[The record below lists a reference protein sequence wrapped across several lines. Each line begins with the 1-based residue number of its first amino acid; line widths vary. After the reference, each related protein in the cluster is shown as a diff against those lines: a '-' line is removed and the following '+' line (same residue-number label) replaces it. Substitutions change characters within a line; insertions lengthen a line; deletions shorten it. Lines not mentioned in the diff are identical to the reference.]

1 MGSVGTSLQ
10 VNCHVAMTGGSMA
23 GSVLCKVKVW
33 VRAIF
38 LFWVKAKGQAW
49 SWHPALPP

>member
-33 VRAIF
+33 GKSNSFVP
-38 LFWVKAKGQAW
+38 GEG
-49 SWHPALPP
+49 